1 VDLDL
6 RKLRYFVAV
15 AEELNFRRAAER
27 LHVAQ
32 PVLSRQIRAL
42 EKELHAQLLIRDSGG
57 TQLTEAGNQLLAEAV
72 RLLASSEAAQRQ
84 VARAAGKT
92 ATFTVGFMPGLR
104 VSEPVRVLGAAH
116 PELTVEV
123 LRTDWTDQ
131 IAVLHDGRADVGYV
145 RMPADLT
152 GLQSLS
158 LFSEPRVAILP
169 SAHRLA
175 GKKMVSIADL
185 ADEHLLQHPEVVPE
199 WQAIATELRDRR
211 RPAFVD
217 ARSVEEKLERVAAS
231 RGFSVLPESTAMY
244 FQRADLARVPIT
256 DIAPN
261 EVRLAWMSARHDP
274 LVFEFVE
281 LAQAGC
287 GGVGRNYPLT

>member
-1 VDLDL
+1 
-6 RKLRYFVAV
+6 
-15 AEELNFRRAAER
+15 
-27 LHVAQ
+27 
-32 PVLSRQIRAL
+32 
-42 EKELHAQLLIRDSGG
+42 LLIRDSRG

-72 RLLASSEAAQRQ
+72 RLLASAEAVERR

-104 VSEPVRVLGAAH
+104 VSEPVRALGAAH
-116 PELTVEV
+116 PELTVEM
-123 LRTDWTDQ
+123 LRTDWTNQ
-131 IAVLHDGRADVGYV
+131 ITVLHDGRADVGYV
-145 RMPADLT
+145 RMPVDLT
-152 GLQSLS
+152 GLQSLV
-158 LFSEPRVAILP
+158 LFREPRVAILP

-175 GKKMVSIADL
+175 GKKMISIEDL
-185 ADEHLLQHPEVVPE
+185 ADEHLLQHPEAVPE
-199 WQAIATELRDRR
+199 WQNIATELREGR
-211 RPAFVD
+211 RPAFAD
-217 ARSVEEKLERVAAS
+217 ARSVEEKLERVAAG

-244 FQRADLARVPIT
+244 FQRAGVARVPVT

-287 GGVGRNYPLT
+287 SGVGPSDPLT